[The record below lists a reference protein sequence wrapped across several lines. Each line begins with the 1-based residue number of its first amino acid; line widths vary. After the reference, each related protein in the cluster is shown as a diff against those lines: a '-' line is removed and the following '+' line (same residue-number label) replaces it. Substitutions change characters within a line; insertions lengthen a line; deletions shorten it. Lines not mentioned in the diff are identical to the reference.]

1 MRNKLTEELAI
12 CGFNAVAAAG
22 KLHPETINR
31 LFLRQDRFPFFT
43 GVCKNLAAR
52 KRPYKICED
61 EELERICKSSH
72 HQGVVAMIEQPVV
85 ASLTKDDLE
94 QWVAEGLTGLV
105 LHAIGNDHN
114 LGAMA
119 RSAAFFG
126 ARFIVISGADEEA
139 QLTTSAYRVAEGGME
154 HAVVRRVGDT
164 AAFLRDASRVLVTI
178 GADPFARWR
187 IRDFDAIAREQ
198 RARLSSRVRS
208 GGRPA
213 GFALVIGNEETGLPD
228 AVKRH
233 CSALVRIPG
242 TGNMESLNAA
252 HAATLFLRAAFEYR
266 E

>member
-12 CGFNAVAAAG
+12 CGFNAVAAVG

-31 LFLRQDRFPFFT
+31 LFLRQDRFPLFT
-43 GVCKNLAAR
+43 AVCKNLAER

-61 EELERICKSSH
+61 EELERICKSNH

-85 ASLTKDDLE
+85 TGLTKDDLD
-94 QWVAEGLTGLV
+94 QWAAEGLTGLV
-105 LHAIGNDHN
+105 LHAVGNDHN

-126 ARFIVISGADEEA
+126 ARFIVISSVDEEA
-139 QLTTSAYRVAEGGME
+139 QLTTSAYRIAEGGME
-154 HAVVRRVGDT
+154 HVVVRSVRDT
-164 AAFLRDASRVLVTI
+164 AAFLRDASRTLITI
-178 GADPFARWR
+178 GADPYARWR
-187 IRDFDAIAREQ
+187 ISDLSAIVRE
-198 RARLSSRVRS
+198 RRERLHNRVRS
-208 GGRPA
+208 GGRL

-228 AVKRH
+228 AVKRQ

-252 HAATLFLRAAFEYR
+252 HAATLFLHAAFEC
-266 E
+266 

>member
-1 MRNKLTEELAI
+1 MRNKLTEELAV
-12 CGFNAVAAAG
+12 CGFNAVTSIG
-22 KLHPETINR
+22 KLHHETINR

-43 GVCKNLAAR
+43 AVCKDLAAR

-61 EELERICKSSH
+61 EELERICKSNH

-85 ASLTKDDLE
+85 AGLTKDDLD

-105 LHAIGNDHN
+105 LHAVGNDHN

-126 ARFIVISGADEEA
+126 ARFIVISGVDAEA

-154 HAVVRRVGDT
+154 HVVVRSVYDT
-164 AAFLRDASRVLVTI
+164 AAFLRDASRTLITI
-178 GADPFARWR
+178 GADPYARWR
-187 IRDFDAIAREQ
+187 ISDLGAIVRERRERLKCARV
-198 RARLSSRVRS
+198 SS
-208 GGRPA
+208 GAQP

-228 AVKRH
+228 AVKRQ

-252 HAATLFLRAAFEYR
+252 HAATLFLYAAFEC
-266 E
+266 